1 MRESMIHPPRRRW
14 LQFLG
19 IAVLAVV
26 GACQS
31 YPAQKA
37 PESPDAAQKYPPA
50 RRTRHVDVYHGVAV
64 ADPYRWMEKL
74 DRGRTKRWVEAQN
87 QLSQPYLESIP
98 ARTWIKERLTELWN
112 YERHGVP
119 VHEGGRYFWTRN
131 DGLQNQ
137 SVLEVADGLQAQ
149 PRLLLD
155 PNILSADATIALTDF
170 RPSPDGR
177 YLAYALSD
185 RGTDWKTWR
194 VRDVE
199 TAQDLPE
206 VLGFTK
212 FTEVSWDRDSSGF
225 YYSRYPSGWDGHRDD
240 TKQVAIYHHRLGDEQ
255 SRDKL
260 IYAVKDHPT
269 RNPYAIVTEDGQYLL
284 IDLFDGYAA
293 SGIYYLP
300 LRGPGEPAT
309 TEAVRLLDDW
319 NALHTFLGSEGP
331 VFFFLTTQGAPRGRL
346 IAIDTRNPQRSAWR
360 EIVPEMAEPL
370 EAASYVGGR
379 LIAEYLRDAIASVRV
394 FDSSGNQQ
402 HQVPLPG
409 GGTVDG
415 FRGHASS
422 PEAFFAYTDYITPT
436 AIYRYDAA
444 TNGVELFRAPT
455 IAADTSLYVTEQ
467 VFYTSRD
474 GTPIPMFI
482 THRRGLEKDGR
493 APLLLYGYGGFS
505 NAQTPVFSPSVLVWL
520 EMGGAYAVANLRGG
534 SEYGEAWHVAGTR
547 STKQNVFDD
556 FNAAA
561 RWLIDQRYT
570 SRDRLAVIGRS
581 NGGLLVGAAMTQQ
594 PDLFAAALPAVGVL
608 DMLRYQT
615 ASANARQWSTDYGL
629 SENPAD
635 FQALR
640 AYSPYHNVRTGTCYP
655 PTLIT
660 TADHDD
666 RVVPWHSYKF
676 GAALQTAQSC
686 VNPILVRVETRAGH
700 GAGKP
705 VWMQIENVADQ
716 WAFLSKHLDMQLP
729 ESLIRLVPAS
739 AQNDRPSP

>member
-370 EAASYVGGR
+370 
-379 LIAEYLRDAIASVRV
+379 
-394 FDSSGNQQ
+394 
-402 HQVPLPG
+402 
-409 GGTVDG
+409 
-415 FRGHASS
+415 
-422 PEAFFAYTDYITPT
+422 
-436 AIYRYDAA
+436 
-444 TNGVELFRAPT
+444 
-455 IAADTSLYVTEQ
+455 
-467 VFYTSRD
+467 
-474 GTPIPMFI
+474 
-482 THRRGLEKDGR
+482 GR
-493 APLLLYGYGGFS
+493 AARGR
-505 NAQTPVFSPSVLVWL
+505 Q
-520 EMGGAYAVANLRGG
+520 LRRRP
-534 SEYGEAWHVAGTR
+534 T
-547 STKQNVFDD
+547 
-556 FNAAA
+556 
-561 RWLIDQRYT
+561 
-570 SRDRLAVIGRS
+570 DR
-581 NGGLLVGAAMTQQ
+581 
-594 PDLFAAALPAVGVL
+594 
-608 DMLRYQT
+608 
-615 ASANARQWSTDYGL
+615 
-629 SENPAD
+629 
-635 FQALR
+635 
-640 AYSPYHNVRTGTCYP
+640 
-655 PTLIT
+655 
-660 TADHDD
+660 
-666 RVVPWHSYKF
+666 
-676 GAALQTAQSC
+676 
-686 VNPILVRVETRAGH
+686 
-700 GAGKP
+700 
-705 VWMQIENVADQ
+705 
-716 WAFLSKHLDMQLP
+716 
-729 ESLIRLVPAS
+729 
-739 AQNDRPSP
+739 